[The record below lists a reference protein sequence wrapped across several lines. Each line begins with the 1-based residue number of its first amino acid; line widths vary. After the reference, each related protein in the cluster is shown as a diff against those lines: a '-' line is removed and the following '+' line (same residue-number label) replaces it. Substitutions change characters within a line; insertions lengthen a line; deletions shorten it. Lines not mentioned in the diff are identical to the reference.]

1 MKLTPDEFKRG
12 IISWESEGPIQVRTR
27 TAGPA
32 GETTGWS
39 DWLTDSAGSVVKSPA
54 GPRRQLS
61 IRSAGGGAL
70 VPPNQLRWEQ
80 EQGDEV
86 VTRLFEGSLD
96 GPPKFLKR
104 VLGPGFF
111 HRVVVS
117 TPAFSWGD
125 DVVLREPGLLVRFV
139 EGRLIGEKV
148 DPISQVEIDEGGQV
162 SLTSTPMG
170 EYEATGRFIEI
181 IVSGASADDA
191 ESRAHAALG
200 LVGLCLG
207 DQAVGDLVFSEP
219 YETKDGRQFGAL
231 RAGVTAKVPRYAQ
244 AQEKVLLESLL
255 FQFLENGRAARARR
269 IALAWY
275 EKAVRSATPLDS
287 FFAML
292 VALEALINAYAA
304 EHGPVPEVLE
314 REHTFAKIR
323 DRVAEVLDAA
333 DVSRLSERFTQPS
346 FGDRARFYT
355 TAHGW
360 NSEVYEEIRQL
371 YNLRNQTVHGDPV
384 IIGTDEVRRA
394 REMCVKLLKAEL
406 PITEDLGWEHEPKIL
421 GLRVEYEL
429 VRSTSKNEET
439 SC

>member
-12 IISWESEGPIQVRTR
+12 IISWESERPIHVRTR

-39 DWLTDSAGSVVKSPA
+39 EWLTDPAVSVVESPA
-54 GPRRQLS
+54 GMRCQLS
-61 IRSAGGGAL
+61 IRSAQGGSL
-70 VPPNQLRWEQ
+70 VYPNRLRWEQ

-86 VTRLFEGSLD
+86 VTRLFDGSLD
-96 GPPKFLKR
+96 EPPKFLKR

-111 HRVVVS
+111 HRLVVS
-117 TPAFSWGD
+117 TPAFSWGE

-148 DPISQVEIDEGGQV
+148 DPISQIEIDDGGQV
-162 SLTSTPMG
+162 SLISAPMG
-170 EYEATGRFIEI
+170 EYEASGRFIEI
-181 IVSGASADDA
+181 IVSGSSADDA

-207 DQAVGDLVFSEP
+207 DQAVGDVVFSEP

-231 RAGVTAKVPRYAQ
+231 RAGVTAKVPRFAQ
-244 AQEKVLLESLL
+244 DQEKDLLESLL
-255 FQFLENGRAARARR
+255 FRFLDNGRTARARR

-275 EKAVRSATPLDS
+275 EKAVRSATPLDR

-304 EHGPVPEVLE
+304 EHGPLPEVLK

-323 DRVAEVLDAA
+323 DHVGGVLDAS
-333 DVSRLSERFTQPS
+333 DVSRLSERFIEPS
-346 FGDRARFYT
+346 FGDRARFYMT
-355 TAHGW
+355 EHGW
-360 NSEVYEEIRQL
+360 NPEVYDEIRQL
-371 YNLRNQTVHGDPV
+371 YNLRNQAVHGDPV
-384 IIGTDEVRRA
+384 LIGTDEVRRA
-394 REMCVKLLKAEL
+394 HEMCVKLLKAEL
-406 PITEDLGWEHEPKIL
+406 HITEDMGWEHEPKIL
-421 GLRVEYEL
+421 GIRVEYEL
-429 VRSTSKNEET
+429 V
-439 SC
+439 

>member
-86 VTRLFEGSLD
+86 VTLLFDGSLD
-96 GPPKFLKR
+96 EPPKFLKR

-111 HRVVVS
+111 HRLVVS

-200 LVGLCLG
+200 LVGLCLS

-231 RAGVTAKVPRYAQ
+231 RAGVTAKVPRECVYHSYFVRLIGSG
-244 AQEKVLLESLL
+244 VLSKSY
-255 FQFLENGRAARARR
+255 R
-269 IALAWY
+269 IFPY
-275 EKAVRSATPLDS
+275 SYTE
-287 FFAML
+287 FFAKGFSGL
-292 VALEALINAYAA
+292 P
-304 EHGPVPEVLE
+304 GS
-314 REHTFAKIR
+314 FAKSTTC
-323 DRVAEVLDAA
+323 
-333 DVSRLSERFTQPS
+333 SRLRFLLIHQYRPLQAAISQATV
-346 FGDRARFYT
+346 
-355 TAHGW
+355 W
-360 NSEVYEEIRQL
+360 N
-371 YNLRNQTVHGDPV
+371 
-384 IIGTDEVRRA
+384 
-394 REMCVKLLKAEL
+394 
-406 PITEDLGWEHEPKIL
+406 
-421 GLRVEYEL
+421 
-429 VRSTSKNEET
+429 
-439 SC
+439 